1 MGKATLTASI
11 HRFGFGVRYGILSR
25 TLNPEPRTLLR
36 TIYQCVLRHDLP
48 WQAGNFKSGWL
59 VILALAVGWGAAFAS
74 AADEPPSDLAKI
86 VATMEQVMRGDASY
100 SEMTMRIVR
109 PRYEREISLRAWQ
122 LNRKYTMILVTSPA
136 RDRGTAFLLRENNV
150 WTYDPRIDRTTRLPS
165 SMMAQP
171 WMGSD
176 FTNDDLVRDS
186 DTIDDYTHE
195 LLRTE
200 DVDGRTAYVIR
211 MVPKP
216 DRPIV
221 WGKVKMW
228 ICVKDFLQLRVENYD
243 QRDQRINTMIL
254 DRITRF
260 NDREIPSRIT
270 VAPEDTENER
280 TILLYEKID
289 FDVDLDESF
298 FTQRNMQRL
307 P

>member
-1 MGKATLTASI
+1 MIRNLLT
-11 HRFGFGVRYGILSR
+11 
-25 TLNPEPRTLLR
+25 
-36 TIYQCVLRHDLP
+36 
-48 WQAGNFKSGWL
+48 
-59 VILALAVGWGAAFAS
+59 ILALTAGWGAAFALT
-74 AADEPPSDLAKI
+74 AEEPPPDPAQI
-86 VATMEQVMRGDASY
+86 VAKMEQVMRGDASY

-109 PRYEREISLRAWQ
+109 PRYEREISLQAWQ
-122 LNRKYTMILVTSPA
+122 LNRQYTMILVTAPA

-150 WTYDPRIDRTTRLPS
+150 WTYDPRIERTTRLPS
-165 SMMAQP
+165 SMMAQS

-200 DVDGRTAYVIR
+200 EIAGRTAYVVR

-228 ICVKDFLQLRVENYD
+228 ICAKDFLQLRVENYD
-243 QRDQRINTMIL
+243 QRDQRVNTMIL

-260 NDREIPSRIT
+260 NDRDIPSRIT
-270 VAPEDTENER
+270 VAPEGKENER
-280 TILLYEKID
+280 TVLLYDALD
-289 FDVDLDESF
+289 FDVELDESF

>member
-1 MGKATLTASI
+1 MRIYPTILTLAGLGTAIIS
-11 HRFGFGVRYGILSR
+11 
-25 TLNPEPRTLLR
+25 
-36 TIYQCVLRHDLP
+36 
-48 WQAGNFKSGWL
+48 QAGNTKPDP
-59 VILALAVGWGAAFAS
+59 AR
-74 AADEPPSDLAKI
+74 I
-86 VATMEQVMRGDASY
+86 VADMEQVMRGDASY
-100 SEMTMRIVR
+100 AEMTMRIVR
-109 PRYEREISLRAWQ
+109 PRYEREVSLRAWQ
-122 LNRKYTMILVTSPA
+122 LKRKYTMILVTSPA

-186 DTIDDYTHE
+186 DTIEDYTHE

-200 DVDGRTAYVIR
+200 EVDGRTAYVIR

-228 ICVKDFLQLRVENYD
+228 ICVDDFLQLRVENYD
-243 QRDQRINTMIL
+243 QRDQRVNTMIL

-260 NDREIPSRIT
+260 KDREIPSRIT
-270 VAPEDTENER
+270 VAPEDKENER
-280 TILLYEKID
+280 TVLIYDALD
-289 FDVDLDESF
+289 FDVELDETF
-298 FTQRNMQRL
+298 FTQRNMQRV